1 MSSIV
6 RCATT
11 ALLLLWVVSS
21 HAGDLSATAEAHDF
35 YTPSEKL
42 VTGGQPSRDELAGLK
57 AAGVTK
63 VINLRGPEE
72 KVAFDPRAEA
82 EALGMEYVSL
92 PISGAGD
99 VTADN
104 ARKLHQLLQQED
116 DEPVFLHCAS
126 GNRVGALL
134 AIAAHQIEGK
144 PVDESLTLGRSAGLG
159 SLEAKVRSVLDSTS
173 TPDQ

>member
-6 RCATT
+6 RCVTT
-11 ALLLLWVVSS
+11 ALILLWAVSS

-42 VTGGQPSRDELAGLK
+42 VTGGQPSRDELAALK

-72 KVAFDPRAEA
+72 KVAFDPRAES

-116 DEPVFLHCAS
+116 EPVFLHCAS

-144 PVDESLTLGRSAGLG
+144 PLDESLTLGRSAGLG

-173 TPDQ
+173 ASDQ

>member
-1 MSSIV
+1 MHNLARHFILILS
-6 RCATT
+6 
-11 ALLLLWVVSS
+11 LLWISGAQ
-21 HAGDLSATAEAHDF
+21 AGDLAATAKAHDF
-35 YTPSEKL
+35 YTPSENL
-42 VTGGQPSRDELAGLK
+42 VTGGQPSQDELAALK

-63 VINLRGPEE
+63 VINLRGPDE

-116 DEPVFLHCAS
+116 EPVFLHCAS

-144 PVDESLTLGRSAGLG
+144 PVDESLTLGRSAGLS
-159 SLEAKVRSVLDSTS
+159 SLEGKVRAVLDES
-173 TPDQ
+173 DR

>member
-1 MSSIV
+1 
-6 RCATT
+6 
-11 ALLLLWVVSS
+11 
-21 HAGDLSATAEAHDF
+21 
-35 YTPSEKL
+35 
-42 VTGGQPSRDELAGLK
+42 
-57 AAGVTK
+57 
-63 VINLRGPEE
+63 
-72 KVAFDPRAEA
+72 
-82 EALGMEYVSL
+82 MEYVSL